1 LQADWEIEIGG
12 DAPVIDAS
20 WPGFMDLRNRPGRAA
35 ALPEVRLLPQLAP
48 ALVHL
53 NTPHSPFFTAKCDVW
68 PLDQIDPLE
77 FEASSESSSFA
88 LACYI
93 DMVPRDPELWPRHE
107 QAIAWCEGLCAR
119 LHVATLPNCRADLI
133 LRRAIVAPDRHTY
146 GLTAYL
152 SACGA
157 RAEAAHT
164 QLAAALA
171 AFVDAVASADPPTEG
186 DSKLQ

>member
-20 WPGFMDLRNRPGRAA
+20 WFGFVDLRNQPECAA
-35 ALPEVRLLPQLAP
+35 ALPEVRLLPSLAP
-48 ALVHL
+48 ALVRL
-53 NTPHSPFFTAKCDVW
+53 NTPYASFFTAKCDVW
-68 PLDQIDPLE
+68 PLDRIDPLE
-77 FEASSESSSFA
+77 FEASSESSKFA

-93 DMVPRDPELWPRHE
+93 DMVPRDPELWARHE
-107 QAIAWCEGLCAR
+107 QAIPWCEAFCAR

-133 LRRAIVAPDRHTY
+133 LRRAILASDRHTC

-152 SACGA
+152 AACGA
-157 RAEAAHT
+157 NAEAAHT

-171 AFVDAVASADPPTEG
+171 VFVDTVAPADPPTEG